1 MWICVAFFVVLS
13 NLTLCFDTCMSFA
26 GQKFT
31 CLNYIV
37 FYYKVKSLV
46 SNFFNFNCNI
56 FVNVL
61 KLLKGGLMEN
71 LQDIFMG
78 NLPEKDF
85 LEISPIT
92 LAFIGDGVH
101 TLFVRDKVVKS
112 GFWSG
117 FHKKS
122 SSLCNAKAQSIK
134 LDQLLPILTLDEKD
148 IVRRARNAK
157 TQNIAKN
164 SDVETYKK
172 ATSFEALIGYLYLK
186 GDYARLDYIL
196 KFEKE

>member
-1 MWICVAFFVVLS
+1 M
-13 NLTLCFDTCMSFA
+13 
-26 GQKFT
+26 
-31 CLNYIV
+31 
-37 FYYKVKSLV
+37 
-46 SNFFNFNCNI
+46 
-56 FVNVL
+56 L
-61 KLLKGGLMEN
+61 KLPKGGLMKN
-71 LQDIFMG
+71 LQDVFM
-78 NLPEKDF
+78 NNFSEKDF

-92 LAFIGDGVH
+92 LAFVGDGVH
-101 TLFVRDKVVKS
+101 TLFVRDCVVKGGS
-112 GFWSG
+112 WSG

-122 SSLCNAKAQSIK
+122 SALCNAKAQSIK
-134 LDQLLPILTLDEKD
+134 LDQLMPILTMEEKD